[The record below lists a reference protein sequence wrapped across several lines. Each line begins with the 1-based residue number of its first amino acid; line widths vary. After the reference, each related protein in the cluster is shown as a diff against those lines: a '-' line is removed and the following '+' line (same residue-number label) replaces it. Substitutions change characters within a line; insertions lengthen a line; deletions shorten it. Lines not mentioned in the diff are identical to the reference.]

1 MADFDEL
8 FNVVKIV
15 AVVLVW
21 VVAVLIWKVTDV
33 LPAKTVTVV
42 GTGARL
48 EVLVMAIERPV
59 EGAGDV
65 RVRVAVTDFPPL
77 TEAGLKIRA
86 FTAGG

>member
-1 MADFDEL
+1 M
-8 FNVVKIV
+8 
-15 AVVLVW
+15 
-21 VVAVLIWKVTDV
+21 
-33 LPAKTVTVV
+33 

-59 EGAGDV
+59 EGAGNV
-65 RVRVAVTDFPPL
+65 RVRVAVTDFPPI